1 MKSKEEWRS
10 LLRPEVFHITR
21 EAGTEPPWS
30 GTYLHEKRTGTFN
43 CICCKL
49 PLFRSDGKFD
59 SGCGWPSFF
68 EPLEEANLKEIRDTG
83 HGMRRIE
90 IRCSQC
96 DAHMGHVFPD
106 GPPPKGLRYC
116 INSLSLNFQPE
127 ED

>member
-30 GTYLHEKRTGTFN
+30 GEYLREKRRGTFH

-68 EPLEEANLKEIRDTG
+68 EPLEEANLKEISDTS
-83 HGMRRIE
+83 HGMKRIE

-116 INSLSLNFQPE
+116 INSLSLNFHPE